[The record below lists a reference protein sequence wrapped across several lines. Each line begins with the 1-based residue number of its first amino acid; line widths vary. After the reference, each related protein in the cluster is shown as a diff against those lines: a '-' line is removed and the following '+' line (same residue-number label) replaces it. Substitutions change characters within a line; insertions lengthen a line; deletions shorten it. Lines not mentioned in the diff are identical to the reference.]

1 MNPARDLLDCLADLG
16 ATVQPAGEQ
25 LILRAGPTAIPA
37 ALVHRIREA
46 KADVL
51 ALLAGKSSVP
61 DATAVEHESLGRVT
75 DATRGNRIVHW
86 LDQHPRPS
94 QAGFCAHCCRPES
107 ISAVVVPFGVEPGTH
122 TWLHAEC
129 WHAWHQARRAD
140 AICALQADQDLG

>member
-37 ALVHRIREA
+37 ALMHRIREA

-51 ALLAGKSSVP
+51 ALLAAKSGAI
-61 DATAVEHESLGRVT
+61 DATAVELGSLGRAT

-94 QAGFCAHCCRPES
+94 QAGFCAHCYRPES
-107 ISAVVVPFGVEPGTH
+107 MSAVVVPFGVTPGTH

-129 WHAWHQARRAD
+129 WGAWHEARRLEAVG
-140 AICALQADQDLG
+140 ALSG